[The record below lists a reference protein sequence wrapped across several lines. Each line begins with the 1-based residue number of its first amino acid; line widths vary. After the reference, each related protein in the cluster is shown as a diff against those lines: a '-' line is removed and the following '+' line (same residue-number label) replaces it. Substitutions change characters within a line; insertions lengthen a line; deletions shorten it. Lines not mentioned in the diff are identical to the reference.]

1 MAIQSVWRKTIGQRY
16 RLPVRSAHEVP
27 LQLADILFERI
38 RRDRLADHIIVDPP
52 NDRPTSNQPQQPP
65 EP

>member
-1 MAIQSVWRKTIGQRY
+1 MAIQSVWRKTIGQRH
-16 RLPVRSAHEVP
+16 RPPVRSADEVP

-38 RRDRLADHIIVDPP
+38 RRDWLADHIKVNPS
-52 NDRPTSNQPQQPP
+52 NDRPTSDQPQQPP